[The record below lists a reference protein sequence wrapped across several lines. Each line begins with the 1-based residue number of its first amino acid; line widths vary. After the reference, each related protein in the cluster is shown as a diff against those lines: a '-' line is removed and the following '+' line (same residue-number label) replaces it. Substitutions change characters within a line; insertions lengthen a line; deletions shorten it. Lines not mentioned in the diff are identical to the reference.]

1 MQCYNFP
8 SMDLLIQI
16 YYKLR
21 STNKQ
26 QQENGEWRCI
36 LWRKRRPFFF
46 IKAAPPRKGAVT
58 AYLPFYRS
66 TPAWTE
72 GGYPV
77 KILI

>member
-26 QQENGEWRCI
+26 QQEMGNGDVSC
-36 LWRKRRPFFF
+36 
-46 IKAAPPRKGAVT
+46 GANDV
-58 AYLPFYRS
+58 LFSLLKQLLRGK
-66 TPAWTE
+66 E
-72 GGYPV
+72 
-77 KILI
+77 L